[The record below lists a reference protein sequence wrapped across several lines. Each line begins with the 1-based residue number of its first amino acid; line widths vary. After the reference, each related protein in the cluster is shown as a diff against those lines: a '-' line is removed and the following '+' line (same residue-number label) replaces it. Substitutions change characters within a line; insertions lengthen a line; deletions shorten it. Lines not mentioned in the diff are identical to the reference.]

1 MTQGDIL
8 LWAIIGLLLINH
20 IRLNFLLRQVVAQN
34 QSLIAMF
41 AAQMGILFNFEVIEP
56 IEDSQEPKTSEEI
69 KKWENG
75 G

>member
-1 MTQGDIL
+1 MTQWDIL

-20 IRLNFLLRQVVAQN
+20 IRLNLLLRQVVAQN

-56 IEDSQEPKTSEEI
+56 PEDSQRANEDEI
-69 KKWENG
+69 KKWDEG